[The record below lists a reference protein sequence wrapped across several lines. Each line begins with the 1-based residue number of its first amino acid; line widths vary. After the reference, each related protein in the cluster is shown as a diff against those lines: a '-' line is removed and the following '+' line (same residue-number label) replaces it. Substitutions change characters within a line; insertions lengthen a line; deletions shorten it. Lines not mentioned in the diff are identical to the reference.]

1 MDMLYARYSNPMD
14 LMNSYIRRGRFG
26 AFVQNFMEQERE
38 RQKAEEEK
46 DNDWRLWIMYIHSDI
61 KEVKS
66 FNDWKADLLGG
77 AKPAGRTGGDHD
89 LDDKSITAIIN
100 KLFPG

>member
-26 AFVQNFMEQERE
+26 AFVQKFNEQERE
-38 RQKAEEEK
+38 RQKAEAEK
-46 DNDWRLWIMYIHSDI
+46 DDEWRLWIAYVHSHSD
-61 KEVKS
+61 KS

-89 LDDKSITAIIN
+89 LDDKSITNIIDR
-100 KLFPG
+100 LFG